1 MLLIQKSQS
10 GRGWNK
16 ERSVKVMRFKRVKA
30 LVLAMAVAFTSV
42 AGATAVLGTVQ
53 VAEAST
59 GLAMNG
65 NTIHGYPF
73 SNSNFPVYNRTDGS
87 KRKIGTCYGGSD
99 WIIIHGVGIDGWSEI
114 EYPISGGRTK
124 RGYCLSSYLFAN
136 PDFSGDTGLVR
147 SNITTYRK
155 ANCSVKY
162 GTSTKNDNVFITGYS
177 NGNTQILYKCTGYYK
192 VAWIRGTYSVSN
204 GYLVNGSGGNSNTN
218 NASTYS
224 VSGNLLTVN
233 GVALTEYRIGSR
245 YTSSR
250 YATVNGKSVDMYGW
264 QCCGFARYVAQKLY
278 GCHDKNAPSKFRDVS
293 GTVSAGNLNANK
305 LKSLVTSAGVGA
317 HVRTGGRN
325 HSMVIIGVTNNNF
338 TIVDANSDGKN
349 TIRVKTYTW
358 SEYMNCTYGKRG
370 LLYIKKY
377 VG

>member
-1 MLLIQKSQS
+1 MLFIQNL
-10 GRGWNK
+10 RNYRRLHE
-16 ERSVKVMRFKRVKA
+16 ERSVKVMRFKRAKSVA
-30 LVLAMAVAFTSV
+30 VAMVLAFTGIAGGTVAFGH
-42 AGATAVLGTVQ
+42 AQ

-87 KRKIGTCYGGSD
+87 KQKIGTCYGSSD
-99 WIIIHGVGIDGWSEI
+99 WIIIHGVGVDGWSDI
-114 EYPISGGRTK
+114 EYPVSGGRTK

-136 PDFSGDTGLVR
+136 PDFSGNTGLVQ

-155 ANCSVKY
+155 ENCSVKY

-192 VAWIRGTYSVSN
+192 VAWIRGTYSISN
-204 GYLVNGSGGNSNTN
+204 GYLVSGGGSSANTN
-218 NASTYS
+218 VASTYS
-224 VSGNLLTVN
+224 ISGNLLTVK
-233 GVALTEYRIGSR
+233 GVPLTEYRIGSK
-245 YTSSR
+245 YTNGR
-250 YATVNGKSVDMYGW
+250 FATVNGKSVDMYGW
-264 QCCGFARYVAQKLY
+264 QCCGFARYVLQKLY
-278 GCHDKNAPSKFRDVS
+278 GCHDKNAPARFRDVS
-293 GTVSAGNLNANK
+293 GTVSVGNLNAGR

-317 HVRTGGRN
+317 HMRTGGN
-325 HSMVIIGVTNNNF
+325 SHSMVIIGVTNDNF
-338 TIVDANSDGKN
+338 TVVDANSDGRN

-358 SEYMNCTYGKRG
+358 SGYMSSTYGKRG